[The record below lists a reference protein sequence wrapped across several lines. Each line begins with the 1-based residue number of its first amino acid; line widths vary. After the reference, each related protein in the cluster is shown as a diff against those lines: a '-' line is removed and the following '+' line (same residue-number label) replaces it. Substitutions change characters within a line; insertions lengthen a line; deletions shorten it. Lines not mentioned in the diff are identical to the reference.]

1 MKIFVDADAC
11 PVISIIEK
19 AAEEYG
25 IEVILFCDTS
35 HILYSE
41 YSIIK
46 VIGAGADEV
55 DFALINSCQKG
66 DIVVTQD
73 YGVAVMALGKGAY
86 AIHQSG
92 KWYTD
97 ENIGSLLMQRH
108 LVKKARRSSSKHH
121 LKGQKKRNR
130 ENDVTFE
137 QSFRQLIEKV
147 KQDLK

>member
-19 AAEEYG
+19 VAEEYE
-25 IEVILFCDTS
+25 IEVTLFCDTN
-35 HILYSE
+35 HILHSE

-46 VIGAGADEV
+46 VIGAGADAV

-73 YGVAVMALGKGAY
+73 YGVAVMTLGRGAY

-97 ENIGSLLMQRH
+97 ENIDGLLMQRH
-108 LVKKARRSSSKHH
+108 LVKKVRRTSSKHH
-121 LKGQKKRNR
+121 LKGQRKRNK
-130 ENDVTFE
+130 EDDIIFE
-137 QSFRQLIEKV
+137 KSFRQLIEKV
-147 KQDLK
+147 KQGE